1 MQNMNAFGH
10 FCSVGCREAVGKE
23 TGKKETVRENE
34 CKFSPTEDVTRHS
47 ASDAYCQFCY
57 THKHTPTLAPSVPPA
72 LSSLNTFF
80 HLSTHLSLLFMLCS
94 PSPVPSCPPPLLA
107 HMIFLPQSQKF
118 LFLSVFPLY
127 STSFSPSLFP
137 TYLPPSRFSSPAT
150 TDDACCDVDWMR
162 ESQREETAGM
172 D

>member
-1 MQNMNAFGH
+1 MSANLVLQRMSLA
-10 FCSVGCREAVGKE
+10 
-23 TGKKETVRENE
+23 TLPLMLTVSSAIHTNTPL
-34 CKFSPTEDVTRHS
+34 CPTCLLLIEYLLS
-47 ASDAYCQFCY
+47 SIY
-57 THKHTPTLAPSVPPA
+57 PSVSFIYVM
-72 LSSLNTFF
+72 LSFTR
-80 HLSTHLSLLFMLCS
+80 
-94 PSPVPSCPPPLLA
+94 PLLPSSSSSS
-107 HMIFLPQSQKF
+107 HDIPSSVSKVSFPQ
-118 LFLSVFPLY
+118 SVFPLY

>member
-1 MQNMNAFGH
+1 MSANLVLQRMSLA
-10 FCSVGCREAVGKE
+10 
-23 TGKKETVRENE
+23 TLPLMLTVSSAIHTQTHPNISSL
-34 CKFSPTEDVTRHS
+34 CPTCPLLIEYLLS
-47 ASDAYCQFCY
+47 SIY
-57 THKHTPTLAPSVPPA
+57 PSVSFIYVM
-72 LSSLNTFF
+72 LSFTR
-80 HLSTHLSLLFMLCS
+80 LLL
-94 PSPVPSCPPPLLA
+94 PSSSSSSHDIPSSVSKVS
-107 HMIFLPQSQKF
+107 FPQ
-118 LFLSVFPLY
+118 SVFPLY